1 MHQPV
6 PSDIDR
12 AARFL
17 LAGQLVGMP
26 TETVYGLAAD
36 ATNARAVAAVFAAK
50 GRPAINPLIA
60 HVPDLA
66 AARQLA
72 IFSPLAERLARAF
85 WPGGLTLVLPRAPD
99 CPVDLLACAGLAT
112 VAVRVPDHPVAQALL
127 RATGRPL
134 AAPSAN
140 RSGRPSPTLAA
151 HVSDDLG
158 DTVAMVLD
166 AGPARVGLESTVV
179 SVADG
184 TVTMLR
190 DGAVTRDALKTF
202 AGEVSEIGAFDPA
215 APPSPGMIL
224 RHYAPAAALQLD
236 STSVARGG
244 ILLGFGPVPGIGSD
258 GFEDSAWSLSPEG
271 DVVEAAS
278 RLFALIRAADALKPL
293 VIAVA
298 PVPDDGL
305 GAAINDRLRRAASSQ
320 S

>member
-1 MHQPV
+1 MHQPA

-17 LAGQLVGMP
+17 LAGHLVGMP

-158 DTVAMVLD
+158 DAVAMVLD

-184 TVTMLR
+184 TVTILR
-190 DGAVTRDALKTF
+190 DGAVTRDALKTV

-236 STSVARGG
+236 STSVASGG
-244 ILLGFGPVPGIGSD
+244 ILVGFGPVPGIGSD
-258 GFEDSAWSLSPEG
+258 GFEDTVWSLSPEG

-305 GAAINDRLRRAASSQ
+305 GASINDRLRRAASSQ